1 MGKDYNVDNLIR
13 YFVMEL
19 VTLYLI
25 ISLHMRKNFGSQ
37 HWLFPQPVLMIAT
50 YNEDGTPD
58 IMNAAWGGISD
69 SDEISISI
77 SNTHKTAKNLLKRG
91 AFTVSFATADQVVAC
106 DYVGLVSGN
115 KVPDKFARAGFHAVK
130 SEFVDA
136 PLVEELPMALECRVR
151 SYDTETDILIG
162 EIVNACADE
171 RILTD
176 GKIDPAKLRPIV
188 FDPVNHDYLE
198 LGAKAGKAFGEGNKL
213 K

>member
-1 MGKDYNVDNLIR
+1 MIFRTEIMIKLKN
-13 YFVMEL
+13 
-19 VTLYLI
+19 
-25 ISLHMRKNFGSQ
+25 MRKNFGSQ

-50 YNEDGTPD
+50 YNEDGTPN

-115 KVPDKFARAGFHAVK
+115 KVTDKFARAGFHAVK

-151 SYDTETDILIG
+151 SYDTETDILRG
-162 EIVNACADE
+162 EIVNVCADE
-171 RILTD
+171 TILTD

>member
-1 MGKDYNVDNLIR
+1 MLNFTL
-13 YFVMEL
+13 VMF
-19 VTLYLI
+19 
-25 ISLHMRKNFGSQ
+25 LHMRKNFGSQ

-77 SNTHKTAKNLLKRG
+77 SSSHKTAENLLKRG
-91 AFTVSFATADQVVAC
+91 AFTVSFATAAQVTAC

-151 SYDTETDILIG
+151 SYDTETDILRG
-162 EIVNACADE
+162 EIVNVSADE
-171 RILTD
+171 TILTD
-176 GKIDPAKLRPIV
+176 GKIDPAKLHPIV

-198 LGAKAGKAFGEGNKL
+198 LGAKVGKAFVEGNKL

>member
-1 MGKDYNVDNLIR
+1 MLN
-13 YFVMEL
+13 FTL
-19 VTLYLI
+19 VI
-25 ISLHMRKNFGSQ
+25 FLHMRKNFGSQ

-77 SNTHKTAKNLLKRG
+77 SSSHKTAENLLKRG
-91 AFTVSFATADQVVAC
+91 AFTVSFATAAQVAAC

-115 KVPDKFARAGFHAVK
+115 KVPDKFTRAGFHAVK

-151 SYDTETDILIG
+151 SYDTETDILRV
-162 EIVNACADE
+162 EIVNVSADE
-171 RILTD
+171 AILTD

-198 LGAKAGKAFGEGNKL
+198 LGAKVGKAFSEGNKL

>member
-1 MGKDYNVDNLIR
+1 MIFRIEIMIKLKN
-13 YFVMEL
+13 
-19 VTLYLI
+19 
-25 ISLHMRKNFGSQ
+25 MRKNFGSQ

-91 AFTVSFATADQVVAC
+91 AFTVSFATADQVAAC

-151 SYDTETDILIG
+151 SYDTETDILRG
-162 EIVNACADE
+162 EIVNVSADE
-171 RILTD
+171 TILTD

>member
-1 MGKDYNVDNLIR
+1 
-13 YFVMEL
+13 
-19 VTLYLI
+19 
-25 ISLHMRKNFGSQ
+25 MRKNFGSQ

-77 SNTHKTAKNLLKRG
+77 SNSHKTAENLLKRG
-91 AFTVSFATADQVVAC
+91 AFTVSFATADQVAAC

-151 SYDTETDILIG
+151 SYDTETDILRG
-162 EIVNACADE
+162 EIVNVSADE
-171 RILTD
+171 TILTD

>member
-1 MGKDYNVDNLIR
+1 MIKLKN
-13 YFVMEL
+13 
-19 VTLYLI
+19 
-25 ISLHMRKNFGSQ
+25 MRKNFGSQ

-91 AFTVSFATADQVVAC
+91 AFTVSFATADQVAAC

-151 SYDTETDILIG
+151 SYDTETDILRG
-162 EIVNACADE
+162 EIVNVCADE
-171 RILTD
+171 TILTD

>member
-1 MGKDYNVDNLIR
+1 MIFRTEIMIKLKN
-13 YFVMEL
+13 
-19 VTLYLI
+19 
-25 ISLHMRKNFGSQ
+25 MRKNFGSQ

-77 SNTHKTAKNLLKRG
+77 SNTHKTAENLLKRG
-91 AFTVSFATADQVVAC
+91 AFTVSFATADQVAAC

-151 SYDTETDILIG
+151 SYDTETDILRG
-162 EIVNACADE
+162 EIVNVCADE
-171 RILTD
+171 TILTD

>member
-1 MGKDYNVDNLIR
+1 MIKLKN
-13 YFVMEL
+13 
-19 VTLYLI
+19 
-25 ISLHMRKNFGSQ
+25 MRKNFGSQ

-77 SNTHKTAKNLLKRG
+77 SNTHKTAENLLKRG
-91 AFTVSFATADQVVAC
+91 AFTVSFATADQVAAC

-115 KVPDKFARAGFHAVK
+115 KVPDKFARAGFHVVK

-151 SYDTETDILIG
+151 SYDTETDILRG
-162 EIVNACADE
+162 EIVNVCADE
-171 RILTD
+171 TILTD